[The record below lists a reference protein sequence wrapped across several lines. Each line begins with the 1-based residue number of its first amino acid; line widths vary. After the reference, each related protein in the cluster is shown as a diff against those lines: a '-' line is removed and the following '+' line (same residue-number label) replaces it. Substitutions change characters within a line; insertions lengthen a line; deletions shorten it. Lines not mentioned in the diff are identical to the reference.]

1 MFPLPI
7 FLYKY
12 IAIGAVILLL
22 GVALKIQTARLDAC
36 HTQVEADK
44 ALIQGLGDQ
53 IKAQNEAV
61 AALDAASKS
70 AKAKGAKAVAAAR
83 QEAQGMA
90 GEVLRLSELL
100 KQASGGGK
108 SCADGVRD
116 ARAGLGG

>member
-1 MFPLPI
+1 MMFPIPVFI
-7 FLYKY
+7 WKY
-12 IAIGAVILLL
+12 IAIGAVILVL
-22 GVALKIQTARLDAC
+22 GIGLKIQTARLDAC

-53 IKAQNEAV
+53 IKAQNDAV
-61 AALDAASKS
+61 AALDAAGKA

-100 KQASGGGK
+100 
-108 SCADGVRD
+108 
-116 ARAGLGG
+116 